1 MQAASSDTLLQ
12 GWFQWLENTSLAT
25 TVRESAWLYPTVE
38 TVHIIGFVILVGA
51 AAMFDLRLLGASR
64 GLPVSDTARHL
75 LRWSRA
81 SLLLVVPAG
90 VLLFISNATTLAI
103 NPAFRLKLVLLA
115 AAGANAYIFH
125 RWPFKTVMAWN
136 REVPTPAVAKI
147 SAAVSLAL
155 WAGII
160 TCGRFIAYF

>member
-1 MQAASSDTLLQ
+1 MQAGSGDTVLH
-12 GWFQWLENTSLAT
+12 GWLRWLESTDVAV
-25 TVRESAWLYPTVE
+25 TVRDSTWLYPAVE
-38 TVHIIGFVILVGA
+38 TVHIIGFVLLAGA

-64 GLPVSDTARHL
+64 DLPVSDTAQHL

-81 SLLLVVPAG
+81 ILFIVLPSGLLL
-90 VLLFISNATTLAI
+90 FMSNAMALST

-115 AAGANAYIFH
+115 AAGVNAYLFH
-125 RWPFKTVMAWN
+125 RWPFKTVAAWN
-136 REVPTPAVAKI
+136 REVPTPAGAKI

-155 WAGII
+155 WASVI